1 MESFLFLRGVAAGFA
16 LAAPV
21 GPVGL
26 LCIRRALADGRH
38 AAFIAGMGAA
48 CADTFFGFV
57 AVFGVSAISSFLT
70 THQMA
75 LRLVGGFF
83 MVVLGL
89 FAMRRRPNLDPA
101 PMTGPGLLRDFLS
114 TFVITLTNPATILA
128 SMGVF
133 AAYGALG
140 VTATGDMSELI
151 AGVFAGSALWWLV
164 LSGAAGAARQ
174 KVSPAWINRLTRGSG
189 LILLLS
195 GLAILG
201 FVQK

>member
-1 MESFLFLRGVAAGFA
+1 MESFLFLRGVAAGFV

-38 AAFIAGMGAA
+38 AAFIAGLGAA

-57 AVFGVSAISSFLT
+57 AVFGVGTVSAFLT
-70 THQMA
+70 THQLE
-75 LRLVGGFF
+75 LRLVGGAF
-83 MVVLGL
+83 MAVLGL
-89 FAMRRRPNLDPA
+89 LTMRKRPDPDPA
-101 PMTGPGLLRDFLS
+101 PLTGPGLIKDFLS
-114 TFVITLTNPATILA
+114 TFLITLTNPATILA

-140 VTATGDMSELI
+140 VTAADGMGELV

-164 LSGAAGAARQ
+164 LSGTAGAARR
-174 KVSPAWINRLTRGSG
+174 KVSLAWIGHLNKGSG
-189 LILLLS
+189 MVLVLS
-195 GLAILG
+195 GLAIL
-201 FVQK
+201 VVAWV